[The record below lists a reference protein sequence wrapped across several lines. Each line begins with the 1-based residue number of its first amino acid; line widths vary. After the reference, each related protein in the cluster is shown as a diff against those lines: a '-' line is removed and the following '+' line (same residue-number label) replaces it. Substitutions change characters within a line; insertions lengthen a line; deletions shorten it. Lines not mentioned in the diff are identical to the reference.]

1 MSSIGI
7 KKHSK
12 IKQLSGYD
20 ITATVLVILFAVF
33 CVYPM
38 LVVLGTSFSDEAAIK
53 SLGYSAIPRDFSLR
67 AYGLV
72 FRKGSSIIR
81 AYGVSGTVTVIGT
94 FFAVLITG
102 MGGFTLAN
110 KSVRYRGHLSMFFY
124 VTMLFNGGLVPWYMI
139 CTTLGLKDNWAA
151 LIVPNLLFSVWNMF
165 LVRNFMRTIPDS
177 IIESARIDGANDV
190 IIAFRMYFPLSMPV
204 LATITLFAA
213 LGYWNDWWNAVML
226 IDTNR
231 DLYPLQYMLFTLQSD
246 MAALRRLQQM
256 GIEIVLDPPAE
267 TLKMATVIVTIGPIV
282 LLYPFLQ
289 RYFVKG
295 LVMGSVK
302 G

>member
-1 MSSIGI
+1 MSVLKVKKRSNI
-7 KKHSK
+7 KR
-12 IKQLSGYD
+12 ITGYD
-20 ITATVLVILFAVF
+20 ITATTLVIIFAIF

-38 LVVLGTSFSDEAAIK
+38 LVVLGTSFSNESAIK
-53 SLGYSAIPRDFSLR
+53 SLGYSAIPRNFSLR
-67 AYGLV
+67 AYELV
-72 FRKGSSIIR
+72 FRKDNSIMR
-81 AYGVSGTVTVIGT
+81 AYSVSGIVTLIGT
-94 FFAVLITG
+94 FIAVIITG

-124 VTMLFNGGLVPWYMI
+124 ITMLFNGGIVPWYMI
-139 CTTLGLKDNWAA
+139 CTALGLKDNFPA

-165 LVRNFMRTIPDS
+165 LIRNFMRTIPDS
-177 IIESARIDGANDV
+177 IIESARIDGANDIV
-190 IIAFRMYFPLSMPV
+190 IAFRIYFPLSMPV

-231 DLYPLQYMLFTLQSD
+231 NLYPLQYMLFTLQSD
-246 MAALRRLQQM
+246 IAALRRLQQM
-256 GIEIVLDPPAE
+256 GIEIKVDPPAE